1 MCKFKVLEGWNC
13 GRLIITVIVS
23 LVSIYKDNFVNDK
36 ANTWD
41 DPICG
46 NTNRPNFA
54 RSETM
59 ILSMNKGTTT
69 IVEHTV
75 FHK

>member
-1 MCKFKVLEGWNC
+1 M
-13 GRLIITVIVS
+13 
-23 LVSIYKDNFVNDK
+23 NDK

-41 DPICG
+41 DPICS
-46 NTNRPNFA
+46 NTNGPSFA

-69 IVEHTV
+69 IVEHRV

>member
-1 MCKFKVLEGWNC
+1 MCKFKVLDGWNC

-46 NTNRPNFA
+46 NTNGPSSA
-54 RSETM
+54 RGETM
-59 ILSMNKGTTT
+59 IPLMNKGTTT